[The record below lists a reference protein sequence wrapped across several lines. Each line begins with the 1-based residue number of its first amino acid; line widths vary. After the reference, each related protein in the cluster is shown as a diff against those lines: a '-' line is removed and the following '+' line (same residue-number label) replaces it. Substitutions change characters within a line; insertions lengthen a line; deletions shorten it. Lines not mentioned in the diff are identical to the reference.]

1 MSFTVRR
8 VERNE
13 THECLPV
20 CLQREWRWGVWRT
33 RPTGRPKPTEW
44 WVRHSQHN
52 RLLYVRFRL
61 PMTTAS
67 LWASASVAQME
78 TFVRTSA
85 DPKSRPCNYTLDVSN
100 DADLKETQSSVWW
113 LLRRWAT
120 PRCFCRTRIWSGWRR
135 TSRPPWPTCK
145 WTLITS
151 QAIIS
156 SCQSHVTLT
165 VCPDAPSYRALPP
178 LLDSEEVRL

>member
-44 WVRHSQHN
+44 WVHHSQHN

-61 PMTTAS
+61 PMTPAS
-67 LWASASVAQME
+67 LWASASVAQMG

-85 DPKSRPCNYTLDVSN
+85 DLKSRPCNYTLDVSN
-100 DADLKETQSSVWW
+100 DADLKKHKVLFDGCCGAER
-113 LLRRWAT
+113 LLVAFAGRGSEVGGGEHPVLHGRRVSGHWSHRRPSLVHVSHMWGSQFVPMLPLT
-120 PRCFCRTRIWSGWRR
+120 ERC
-135 TSRPPWPTCK
+135 PPC
-145 WTLITS
+145 WTLK
-151 QAIIS
+151 
-156 SCQSHVTLT
+156 
-165 VCPDAPSYRALPP
+165 R
-178 LLDSEEVRL
+178 